1 MISLFVK
8 LMKFHSLS
16 LSSNPGF
23 FQYSSHFPPGSP
35 QLHFFITV
43 GGKNLVKQCAN
54 DFKDFPSIA
63 SEAISHG
70 EGFPV
75 LHVLLMRTPLIC
87 TMWFHPALK

>member
-1 MISLFVK
+1 
-8 LMKFHSLS
+8 MKFHGLS

-23 FQYSSHFPPGSP
+23 FQYSSHFPPESP
-35 QLHFFITV
+35 QLHFFFKTV
-43 GGKNLVKQCAN
+43 GSKNLVKQCAN

-75 LHVLLMRTPLIC
+75 LHVLLMRTLLIC
-87 TMWFHPALK
+87 TMWFPPAFK